1 MAERIDVFCAGET
14 MVMVT
19 PADGSGLRPGTAC
32 LLHAGGAESNV
43 AGHLAKLGH
52 RVAWAGALGADP
64 LGDLIVDELVRSGVD
79 TSDVVR
85 DPDHRTGVYFK
96 DSSPEG
102 TTVYYY
108 RDDSAAAAMSAS
120 TTQAWPG
127 RRPRI
132 VHVSGITAALS
143 QGCLELL
150 HRIVDDRVFGEALV
164 SFDVNFRPS
173 LWPDLQRAADRLRML
188 ASRSDIVFVG
198 RDEAERLWQT
208 RSAEDVRA
216 LLPDVPHLIVK
227 DGGHAATGFHGQHAT
242 TCRAPHVEVVE
253 PVGAG
258 DAFAAGWLA
267 GMLRELDPVRRLRL
281 GHLIASRVLSSP
293 SDAAT
298 LPGEPEIAAMIDID
312 PAQWPT
318 PSPTPTR

>member
-19 PADGSGLRPGTAC
+19 PADGSGLRPGAAC

-64 LGDLIVDELVRSGVD
+64 LGDLVVEELATAGVD

-85 DPDHRTGVYFK
+85 DPTRRTGVYFK
-96 DSSPEG
+96 DSSPDG

-120 TTQAWPG
+120 TAQTWPG

-150 HRIVDDRVFGEALV
+150 HHIVIDRAFGDALV

-173 LWPDLQRAADRLRML
+173 LWADQQAAASQLRQL
-188 ASRSDIVFVG
+188 ASASDIVFVG
-198 RDEAERLWQT
+198 RDEAERLWHT
-208 RSAEDVRA
+208 RTAEDVRT
-216 LLPDVPHLIVK
+216 LLHDVPHLVVK
-227 DGGHAATGFHGQHAT
+227 DGGHAATEFSGAHVT
-242 TCRAPHVEVVE
+242 SCPAPRVEVVE

-267 GMLRELDPVRRLRL
+267 GVLRHLDPVRRLRL
-281 GHLIASRVLSSP
+281 GHLIASRVLGSP
-293 SDAAT
+293 SDAAA
-298 LPGEPEIAAMIDID
+298 LPEEPAITAMIDTD
-312 PAQWPT
+312 PAQWPA
-318 PSPTPTR
+318 PSPITTR